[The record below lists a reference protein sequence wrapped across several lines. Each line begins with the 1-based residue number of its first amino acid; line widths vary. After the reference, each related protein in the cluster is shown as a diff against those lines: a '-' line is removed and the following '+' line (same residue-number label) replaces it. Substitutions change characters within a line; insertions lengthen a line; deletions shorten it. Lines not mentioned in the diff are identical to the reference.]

1 LSFPRK
7 VDFAAMPQI
16 RRHVKMIDLD
26 KLPWFREYFRVITAL
41 ILIILTVGCH
51 KKRTTASSTFT
62 STTPHAN
69 ANMPPKRLK
78 VEKSDFLANLSAANE
93 TINPAETT
101 ANGQALFKIS
111 RDSSQ
116 IYYTV
121 DLTPANSG
129 VTVVQLRY
137 GSLRKKGT
145 FIARLFPQLR
155 NSHPSAKDRSANAAL
170 TSGMLN
176 NKDLGGHFMGKK
188 MISLVH
194 AIKDDSVF
202 VQVDTKTHP
211 QGEIRGLLKPN
222 KH

>member
-1 LSFPRK
+1 MINL
-7 VDFAAMPQI
+7 A
-16 RRHVKMIDLD
+16 VKSPCLRD
-26 KLPWFREYFRVITAL
+26 YFGAIIAL
-41 ILIILTVGCH
+41 ILFILMAGCH
-51 KKRTTASSTFT
+51 KKRETDSPTFA

-69 ANMPPKRLK
+69 ANMPPKGLK
-78 VEKSDFLANLSAANE
+78 VKKSDFLANLSAANE

-121 DLTPANSG
+121 DITPADSD

-155 NSHPSAKDRSANAAL
+155 NSHPSAKDRSANGAL

-194 AIKDDSVF
+194 AIKEDSVF

-211 QGEIRGLLKPN
+211 QGEIRGLLKQN